1 MNFFD
6 VIEINNISDSIAM
19 PATNGKQTNKDKEK
33 MKGKEKEIT
42 RENEEAIE
50 KAPRND
56 KEKAKGKAKEK
67 IDKEKKKG
75 IDKEKELD
83 KEIEREREKERA
95 TEKEREK
102 EIATEKEKARAM
114 EKEKERAK
122 ERAME
127 KEKER
132 EKEIAMEKEKA
143 RAMEKDKEREKEK
156 ERAKERAMEKE
167 KEREKERERAKEIE
181 TAREK
186 VRERATE
193 TEGSKRGR
201 GRPRLSTSSV
211 ASTLILTENE
221 EDISR
226 DASPKQ
232 NKRQKNKTSSGSK
245 SAYPQGL
252 ALELATLVS
261 QNIFF
266 YLILHKVLMF
276 ISEIHIFT
284 KKKSQEA
291 RTSSSLNR
299 GKSSA
304 KARNKNCFSFY
315 LYVSGM
321 HLVLTFHN
329 FYLSFSF
336 FFTS

>member
-6 VIEINNISDSIAM
+6 VIEINNISDSIAI

-132 EKEIAMEKEKA
+132 EKE
-143 RAMEKDKEREKEK
+143 
-156 ERAKERAMEKE
+156 
-167 KEREKERERAKEIE
+167 RERAKEIE

-221 EDISR
+221 EDIIR